1 MKFQQTS
8 LQKIELGDQPE
19 DIYYC
24 LIDLRLSPNGLNIQ
38 KIRLTDPRNID
49 QQFRQHGC
57 LMMFDESEISELIN
71 REELDAD
78 ALHRSLFNLA
88 IKENVIK
95 ED

>member
-24 LIDLRLSPNGLNIQ
+24 LIDLRVSPNGLNIQ

-49 QQFRQHGC
+49 QQFRKHGC
-57 LMMFDESEISELIN
+57 LMMFDETEISELVS
-71 REELDAD
+71 RGEVQSDC
-78 ALHRSLFNLA
+78 LHKSLFDLA
-88 IKENVIK
+88 LKENIIQAY
-95 ED
+95 